1 MSRWIFHPSDADL
14 ARYFYNCDT
23 ASPRKASVRLRRHL
37 ADCDTCRAHV
47 TFLRSLPARIAALEG
62 PEASEALFAR
72 IRARCASGEVVIL
85 PAASNAAAA
94 SRRDWFAIATAMLL
108 VAVTTWL
115 AWPAPDLTALAPA
128 GDLRFA
134 PDRIVSGPIEL
145 RYRDP
150 GLFGE
155 TPKLRV
161 RARYRTLMGVAVPFL
176 GGEPVVA
183 TLTRDADGVYH
194 ATVRVPD
201 SVVYA
206 AFSVEG
212 PNGGRVDHNG
222 RRPWHLLMYRGT
234 HPTSEALLQYAND
247 LMNENRELAMSVLQ
261 ERARLYPDRPGSWWP
276 LVTVERLKLSDAH
289 ADSTLAEHCARL
301 QRFDAELR
309 SRPSQSLA
317 EVSDVWRYAVQL
329 HDRACPSAQ
338 RINDEWGA
346 WLVQRSHAGSTQP
359 ESH

>member
-1 MSRWIFHPSDADL
+1 MSRRIFHPSDADL
-14 ARYFYNCDT
+14 ARYVDNSDT
-23 ASPRKASVRLRRHL
+23 ASQREASVRLRRHL
-37 ADCDTCRAHV
+37 ADCEICRTHV
-47 TFLRSLPARIAALEG
+47 AFMRSLPARIEALEG

-85 PAASNAAAA
+85 PAASNGAPASRLDWFGAAA
-94 SRRDWFAIATAMLL
+94 AMLL

-150 GLFGE
+150 GLFGGS
-155 TPKLRV
+155 PQLRV
-161 RARYRTLMGVAVPFL
+161 RAQYRTAKGQAVPFL

-212 PNGGRVDHNG
+212 PNGSRVDHNG
-222 RRPWHLLMYRGT
+222 RRPWHLLIYRGT

-247 LMNENRELAMSVLQ
+247 LMVENSELAMNVLQ

-276 LVTVERLKLSDAH
+276 LVTVERFKLGDAH
-289 ADSTLAEHCARL
+289 ADSTVAEHCARL
-301 QRFDAELR
+301 QQFDAELR

-317 EVSDVWRYAVQL
+317 EVRDVWMYAIQL
-329 HDRACPSAQ
+329 HDRACPAAQ
-338 RINDEWGA
+338 RIKNLWEA
-346 WLVQRSHAGSTQP
+346 WLVQRSHTDSTQP
-359 ESH
+359 ESR